1 MKCNAVASN
10 PLTSQLPFGGDVGK
24 HAMLVRTGGGRWR
37 ATRLPPAEVNH
48 ARPPKQNQNKTK
60 TKQNKTKQNKTK
72 RNKKINDGRNAS
84 YNFHIRDDPTMT
96 RLL

>member
-60 TKQNKTKQNKTK
+60 TKPKQNKTKQNKTK
-72 RNKKINDGRNAS
+72 QKGIKKLMTVEMHRII
-84 YNFHIRDDPTMT
+84 FTLEMIRP
-96 RLL
+96 